1 MFNEGLLVI
10 QSTGSLWTKMTE
22 RKLTLG
28 FTYVVWVTV
37 QSWHKSETESL
48 LSLITGTSP
57 REHIL
62 RI

>member
-10 QSTGSLWTKMTE
+10 RSTGNLWIKMTE

-37 QSWHKSETESL
+37 QSWYKSETESL

-57 REHIL
+57 REHIP

>member
-10 QSTGSLWTKMTE
+10 WSTGSLWIKMTE

-28 FTYVVWVTV
+28 FTDVVWV
-37 QSWHKSETESL
+37 QSWHKSETVSF

-57 REHIL
+57 REHIP